1 MYHGAKR
8 SITQNSLIIW
18 TAVDLP
24 AANVFATVWKELLV
38 QSLDSA
44 IGIRFSIGIACRNW
58 ICLSMLVEQLSLC
71 LEMCLESYGNHIS
84 NTAWGFG
91 RLAWY
96 QPRVLL
102 LDTPRLSAVCKCSS
116 RKGLTALQKQKI
128 VLSADML

>member
-8 SITQNSLIIW
+8 SITQNSLIIL

-58 ICLSMLVEQLSLC
+58 ICLSLLVEQLSLY

-84 NTAWGFG
+84 NTARGFG
-91 RLAWY
+91 RLACY

-116 RKGLTALQKQKI
+116 QKGLTALQKQKI